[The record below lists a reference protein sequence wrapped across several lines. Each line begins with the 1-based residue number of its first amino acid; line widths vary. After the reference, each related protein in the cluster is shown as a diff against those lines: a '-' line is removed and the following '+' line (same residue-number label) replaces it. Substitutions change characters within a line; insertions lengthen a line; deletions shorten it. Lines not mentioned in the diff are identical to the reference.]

1 MKKLLL
7 VFAISAF
14 SLLGLQAQTVPPTT
28 TATEQTSQDRVK
40 ISPNDIPQAVKT
52 TIADKA
58 DTQDLRITEAY
69 QVTNAD
75 GDLHYEVHFDK
86 NGEVLTKKYNAA
98 GEEVKEEIN

>member
-14 SLLGLQAQTVPPTT
+14 GLVGLQAQTVTPPA
-28 TATEQTSQDRVK
+28 TAVEQTSQDRVK

-52 TIADKA
+52 TISEKA

-69 QVTNAD
+69 QVTNAE
-75 GDLHYEVHFDK
+75 GELHYEVHFDK
-86 NGEVLTKKYNAA
+86 EGEVVTKKYNAA
-98 GEEVKEEIN
+98 GEEIKED

>member
-14 SLLGLQAQTVPPTT
+14 GLIGLQAQTVTPPA
-28 TATEQTSQDRVK
+28 TAVEQTSQDRVK

-52 TIADKA
+52 TISEKA
-58 DTQDLRITEAY
+58 DTKDLRITEAY
-69 QVTNAD
+69 QITNTE

-86 NGEVLTKKYNAA
+86 EGEVWTKKYDTA
-98 GEEVKEEIN
+98 GKEVKEE

>member
-14 SLLGLQAQTVPPTT
+14 GLVGLQAQTVTPPA
-28 TATEQTSQDRVK
+28 TAVEQTSQDRVK

-52 TIADKA
+52 TISEKA

-69 QVTNAD
+69 QITNAE
-75 GDLHYEVHFDK
+75 GELHYEVHFDK
-86 NGEVLTKKYNAA
+86 EGEVVTKKYNAS
-98 GEEVKEEIN
+98 GEEVKED